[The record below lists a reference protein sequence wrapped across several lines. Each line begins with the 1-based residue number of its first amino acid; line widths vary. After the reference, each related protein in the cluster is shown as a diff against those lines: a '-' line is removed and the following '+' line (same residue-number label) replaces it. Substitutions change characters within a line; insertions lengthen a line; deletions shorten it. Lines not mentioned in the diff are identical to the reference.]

1 MDLNRFSEKK
11 FDEVLKLHK
20 ELCLI
25 PAPSHFED
33 GRAEYI
39 LKYLHEA
46 GVHNAY
52 IDEAKNV
59 ICTFGEPS
67 EKTVVFMAHTDTVFP
82 METPL
87 DYVDDGE
94 RIYCPGAGDDTASLA
109 VMLTCIKYMAEE
121 GIVPN
126 RPITFVANSCEEG
139 LGNLKGTRKL
149 FESMGD
155 KIEYLYSFDSSAE
168 YITNKSVG
176 SHRYKITA
184 ITEGGHS
191 FGAFGNR
198 NAINVLAKIITEIYK
213 IEVPSVGDSR
223 TTYNVGVIEGG
234 TSVNTIAESASMLC
248 EYRSDS
254 MECLDIMK
262 KRFFGIFE
270 EAKKDCIELKIEL
283 VGDRPCMSADMDRE
297 KLREISD
304 RAKKIQEKHFG
315 KTVTEKSGSTDCNV
329 PHSLSIPA
337 VALSNYDGGGEH
349 TVGEWVYKESFK
361 PGLRVSME
369 LILTEGGLINI

>member
-1 MDLNRFSEKK
+1 MPY
-11 FDEVLKLHK
+11 H
-20 ELCLI
+20 
-25 PAPSHFED
+25 
-33 GRAEYI
+33 
-39 LKYLHEA
+39 
-46 GVHNAY
+46 
-52 IDEAKNV
+52 
-59 ICTFGEPS
+59 
-67 EKTVVFMAHTDTVFP
+67 
-82 METPL
+82 
-87 DYVDDGE
+87 DDGDK
-94 RIYCPGAGDDTASLA
+94 IFSPGVADDTASVVVL
-109 VMLTCIKYMAEE
+109 MMMAKFFIENNITPKN
-121 GIVPN
+121 GIM
-126 RPITFVANSCEEG
+126 FVCNSCEEG

-149 FESMGD
+149 FESMED

-329 PHSLSIPA
+329 PHSLSVPA

-369 LILTEGGLINI
+369 LILIEGGRS